1 MSVVVCCKQQGVNAI
16 QSVKQQRVSS
26 TLQHLLEWRTNSLQA
41 NAGRQAVPTFQ
52 RLRQPAKSSFV
63 FMENTTKPI
72 PNANSKNTNPSVKL
86 AHTRHPL
93 QFSVTSKNPSH
104 HPRSNRLL
112 CCRRKLL
119 QQRDVSNLNALNTL
133 VPYSTATMKL
143 SSRALLLALVPL
155 AANAFQPTAWR
166 ANQVVCCLFCGR
178 RMMTGRMMQRAY
190 AMPLSI
196 RRWRGLY

>member
-1 MSVVVCCKQQGVNAI
+1 MKQREYSTAATSARMEDKLAPSERWQA
-16 QSVKQQRVSS
+16 SS
-26 TLQHLLEWRTNSLQA
+26 ADFS
-41 NAGRQAVPTFQ
+41 AVEAAP
-52 RLRQPAKSSFV
+52 PKSSFV

-119 QQRDVSNLNALNTL
+119 QQA
-133 VPYSTATMKL
+133 ATSQ
-143 SSRALLLALVPL
+143 SSRFEHFCATQYSYHEAFVPSTSL
-155 AANAFQPTAWR
+155 GLGAIGRQCLSADRVASQPGGML
-166 ANQVVCCLFCGR
+166 LFCGR
-178 RMMTGRMMQRAY
+178 KR
-190 AMPLSI
+190 
-196 RRWRGLY
+196 